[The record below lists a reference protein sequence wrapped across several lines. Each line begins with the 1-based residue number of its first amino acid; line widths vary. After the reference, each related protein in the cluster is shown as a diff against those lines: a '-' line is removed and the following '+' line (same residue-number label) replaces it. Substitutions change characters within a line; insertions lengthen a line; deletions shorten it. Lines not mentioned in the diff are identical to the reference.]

1 MQLANPLPG
10 VTLPLNEDFSMN
22 TQNMLS
28 RRGMILGGV
37 AGLAAMSGLTGA
49 VARADVVLKKEA
61 MPWHGLKV
69 GCATYTFSQQF
80 KTAEEAIK
88 GIQRVGLTYCSIKD
102 VHLPFKSTTEERKA
116 TVEKFK
122 AAGITPLSVGNV
134 TLKNDEKQVRE
145 MFEYTRDVGVPV
157 MVCAPDK
164 AALPI
169 CEKMVKEFDI
179 KMAIHNHGPEDKN
192 FPSPYDVLDAVKDM
206 DERIGCCI
214 DVGHAARAGADP
226 AEAVAKAGKRLYDV
240 HLKDLERIEKKSVP
254 IECGRGVLDIKGIL
268 AALLKLNF
276 QGHVGFEH
284 ERDMK
289 DVMPG
294 LSEDVGYVRG
304 VLQTM

>member
-1 MQLANPLPG
+1 MA
-10 VTLPLNEDFSMN
+10 E
-22 TQNMLS
+22 QNRWS
-28 RRGMILGGV
+28 RRGVLLGGMAGAV
-37 AGLAAMSGLTGA
+37 GMIAGLPA
-49 VARADVVLKKEA
+49 VAEEITFRKEET
-61 MPWHGLKV
+61 PFKGLKV
-69 GCATYTFSQQF
+69 GVATYTLGQQC
-80 KTAEEAIK
+80 KTPEEAIK
-88 GIQRVGLTYCSIKD
+88 AIQRVGVQYCSIKD
-102 VHLPFKSTTEERKA
+102 FHLPFKTTTEERKA
-116 TVEKFK
+116 TVAKFK
-122 AAGITPLSVGNV
+122 AAGITPLSVGNI
-134 TLKNDEKQVRE
+134 TLKNDEAQVRA

-179 KMAIHNHGPEDKN
+179 KMAIHNHGPEDKH

-214 DVGHAARAGADP
+214 DVGHAARAGANP
-226 AEAVAKAGKRLYDV
+226 AEAVAKVGRRLYDM
-240 HLKDLERIEKKSVP
+240 HLKDLERIDRRSIP

-284 ERDMK
+284 EKDMK

-294 LSEDVGYVRG
+294 LAEDVGYVRG
-304 VLQTM
+304 VLATM

>member
-1 MQLANPLPG
+1 M
-10 VTLPLNEDFSMN
+10 DI
-22 TQNMLS
+22 QNMLS

-37 AGLAAMSGLTGA
+37 AGLAAMSGLAGI
-49 VARADVVLKKEA
+49 ARAEPVLKKEA
-61 MPWHGLKV
+61 TPWKGLKV
-69 GCATYTFSQQF
+69 GCATYTLGQQF
-80 KTAEEAIK
+80 KTADEAIK
-88 GIQRVGLTYCSIKD
+88 AIQRVGLTYCSIKD
-102 VHLPFKSTTEERKA
+102 FHLPFKSTTEERKA

-134 TLKNDEKQVRE
+134 TLKNDEAQVRA

-169 CEKMVKEFDI
+169 CEKMVKEFGI

-192 FPSPYDVLDAVKDM
+192 FPSPFDVIEATKNM

-226 AEAVAKAGKRLYDV
+226 AEAIEKIGARVYDI
-240 HLKDLERIEKKSVP
+240 HLKDLQRIDRRSIP
-254 IECGRGVLDIKGIL
+254 IECGRGVLDLKAIL
-268 AALLKLNF
+268 TALLKINF

-284 ERDMK
+284 EKDMK
-289 DVMPG
+289 DVLPG
-294 LSEDVGYVRG
+294 LAEDAGYVRG
-304 VLQTM
+304 LLAAM